1 MLYRHTLLPVLLRLE
16 AETAHETTLRLLSLV
31 DRWPPAYRLLRRMIA
46 VDDARLRV
54 RCWKL
59 EFPNPL
65 GIAAGLDKNGVAV
78 HVWGALGWGHVEIG
92 TVTPLP
98 QAGNPRPRLFR
109 LLQDRAVINRMGFP
123 GEGALAVR
131 TRLARRPWEAPPVGV
146 NLGANRTSVEA
157 GRAVADYL
165 RGLELFAAR
174 AAYLAINISSPNTAG
189 LRALQH
195 GAALDELLE
204 ALSRRRAMLR
214 PDLPLLLKLA
224 PDLDDAALEAI
235 ADAALRHGWD
245 GLVATNTTLARPAT
259 LRSPARDQAGGLS
272 GAPLRTRS
280 TAVIRRLHQASA
292 GRLPIIGVGGVFT
305 ADDVLEKLAAGATL
319 VQVYT
324 GMLYEGPLMA
334 RRICLELLHRLA
346 QSGARSLHELVG
358 AKT

>member
-1 MLYRHTLLPVLLRLE
+1 MLYRHTLLPVLLRVE

-31 DRWPPAYRLLRRMIA
+31 DRWPAAYRLLRRLIA

-54 RCWKL
+54 HCWNL
-59 EFPNPL
+59 QFGNPL
-65 GIAAGLDKNGVAV
+65 GIAAGLDKNAVAV
-78 HVWGALGWGHVEIG
+78 HVWGALGWGHVEVG

-109 LLQDRAVINRMGFP
+109 LPQDRAVINRMGFP

-131 TRLARRPWEAPPVGV
+131 MRLARRPWDAPPVGV
-146 NLGANRTSVEA
+146 NLGANRASVEA
-157 GRAVADYL
+157 GRAIADYL
-165 RGLELFAAR
+165 TGLETFAAR

-204 ALSRRRAMLR
+204 ALSRRRAALR
-214 PDLPLLLKLA
+214 PELPLLLKLA

-245 GLVATNTTLARPAT
+245 GLVATNTTLARPAA
-259 LRSPARDQAGGLS
+259 LRSPARDEAGGLS
-272 GAPLRTRS
+272 GAPLRARS
-280 TAVIRRLHQASA
+280 TAVIRRLRQASA

-334 RRICLELLHRLA
+334 RRICLELLHRLE
-346 QSGARSLHELVG
+346 QSGARALGELVG
-358 AKT
+358 AQS